1 MLWLMRN
8 LRGEKTMTKRFAG
21 LSTRRMGPRLLIA
34 LCLLPSLAFALTA
47 CGGGGSAPGG
57 QGQGPASGTQPA
69 ALADQSPAAL
79 ADQSPAALADQ
90 SPATLAD
97 QGTAVSGYVTVRGT
111 GEPYPGV
118 TVEFKDVYG
127 GNVHTTTGADGYYS
141 VQVPEGVYTALAL
154 DLNNENAG
162 FDVVGRP
169 DNTVSLPPSAR
180 IDFVAYPI
188 T

>member
-1 MLWLMRN
+1 
-8 LRGEKTMTKRFAG
+8 MTKRFAG
-21 LSTRRMGPRLLIA
+21 LSTPRMGSRLLIA

-69 ALADQSPAAL
+69 SQADQSPTARADQSPAAL
-79 ADQSPAALADQ
+79 ADQSPAA
-90 SPATLAD
+90 LAD

>member
-69 ALADQSPAAL
+69 SQ

-169 DNTVSLPPSAR
+169 DNTVSLPPSAW